1 MYYFLKEDFDALNL
15 EIVKI
20 ADKIK
25 EIGKEMGKSCQE
37 GAETFHDNFAHDDGE
52 PQQRMWSERIRELI
66 RIRNQARI
74 IEPQK
79 HNTVSIGQIV
89 TMEDER
95 TGEMRIIKIGSYM
108 TFVKEDNAV
117 SYIAPLSRMLI
128 GGKAGEIKEAVIAGK
143 KKSFRIIKIEWPSE

>member
-37 GAETFHDNFAHDDGE
+37 GAETFHDNFAHEDGE
-52 PQQRMWSERIRELI
+52 RQQRMWSERIRELI